1 MFILSS
7 ISSGLDLW
15 SAHDTSIYENP
26 KSKVFEN
33 LNFLGEISD
42 NWPNDLLGINEYK
55 TVESFW

>member
-26 KSKVFEN
+26 NPKVFEN
-33 LNFLGEISD
+33 LSFLGQTI
-42 NWPNDLLGINEYK
+42 YQ
-55 TVESFW
+55 V

>member
-26 KSKVFEN
+26 NTKVFEN
-33 LNFLGEISD
+33 LNFLGQTI
-42 NWPNDLLGINEYK
+42 YQ
-55 TVESFW
+55 V